1 MHQIPIPPAPPLPIN
16 VCREERGGSFVYRE
30 RRGLTD
36 GLVEE
41 EGFAD
46 VFDFGDCAF

>member
-1 MHQIPIPPAPPLPIN
+1 MK
-16 VCREERGGSFVYRE
+16 GGE
-30 RRGLTD
+30 RGLTD
-36 GLVEE
+36 GLIEK

>member
-1 MHQIPIPPAPPLPIN
+1 
-16 VCREERGGSFVYRE
+16 VGCGVKVGC
-30 RRGLTD
+30 LTD

-41 EGFAD
+41 EWFAD